1 LYAYLYTTL
10 LGDVMMRTT
19 RLAMACSAI
28 VLMSSVGTGCTIATQ
43 SAPEGFRADQAVAQT
58 TPEERRQMRDSAAA
72 QEVADE
78 VGPRVTVRA
87 DFDYAGGSRQVQATF
102 HMYDDAYVIVGHL
115 DAAGRLKIVF
125 PSEPGDDGFVR
136 GDKVYHVPSFF
147 AGFAD
152 EYAWRQSDY
161 RTRYH
166 SVSSRRDSYDA
177 GLGYVFVIASW
188 RPMRLDRI
196 TDGNHWETYNVSD
209 VNYMSDPR
217 EAVEELGS
225 VIAGDNSEAY
235 TIEYAQYTTTNYGT
249 YSFADFDRG
258 YGSCLG
264 YGSGLAF
271 QPFSYFSPFAIIPT
285 LGFGYAPASC
295 GYAYSGYGYPY
306 GYGYAYGYGRPGGA
320 VPPISGIPGYRHGAI
335 ATPLGL
341 PQLHLPRVEAGP
353 GALTMPP
360 VNGVPGAQA
369 SASRSFRPGLIAEDA
384 GGRRLPGER
393 QNISGDLSVTSR
405 RPTIQQMIGTRRID
419 DGLGLRNAGRESM
432 TRGDNPSWSS
442 GRGISA
448 PRASDSRPQWHGG
461 NRASGASES
470 GRSSGTPS
478 RAGGEST
485 RSTPSHATP
494 SHVSPPH
501 GEATRSAPAHSEPA
515 RSAPPASSSSGSKKP

>member
-1 LYAYLYTTL
+1 
-10 LGDVMMRTT
+10 MMRTT

-28 VLMSSVGTGCTIATQ
+28 VLMSSVGTGCAIATQ
-43 SAPEGFRADQAVAQT
+43 SAPEGFRAEEAIART
-58 TPEERRQMRDSAAA
+58 TPEERRQLRDSAAA

-87 DFDYAGGSRQVQATF
+87 DFDYAGGSRQVEATF

-136 GDKVYHVPSFF
+136 GDKIYHVPSFF

-161 RTRYH
+161 RYSYH
-166 SVSSRRDSYDA
+166 SVASRRDSYDA

-209 VNYMSDPR
+209 ASYMSDPR

-225 VIAGDNSEAY
+225 VIAGDNTEAY
-235 TIEYAQYTTTNYGT
+235 TIEYAQYTTTNHGM
-249 YSFADFDRG
+249 YSYSAFDRANSG
-258 YGSCLG
+258 CYGDGLSLG
-264 YGSGLAF
+264 FQSFGL
-271 QPFSYFSPFAIIPT
+271 FSPF
-285 LGFGYAPASC
+285 GFGYSPLDC
-295 GYAYSGYGYPY
+295 GLGYSPYGYPFGY
-306 GYGYAYGYGRPGGA
+306 GYGYAYGYGRPGV
-320 VPPISGIPGYRHGAI
+320 VPITGYPGIRRGAI

-341 PQLHLPRVEAGP
+341 PPLHLPRVEAGP

-360 VNGVPGAQA
+360 ANGVPGAQA
-369 SASRSFRPGLIAEDA
+369 NASRYLRPGLVAEDG
-384 GGRRLPGER
+384 GGRRTPGER
-393 QNISGDLSVTSR
+393 QGIGSDLSINR

-419 DGLGLRNAGRESM
+419 DGFGARNAGRESIS
-432 TRGDNPSWSS
+432 RDNPSWSS
-442 GRGISA
+442 SRGNNA
-448 PRASDSRPQWHGG
+448 PRASESRPQWHGG
-461 NRASGASES
+461 NRAGGASES

-478 RAGGEST
+478 RGERSGGEST

-501 GEATRSAPAHSEPA
+501 GEATRSAPAHAEPA
-515 RSAPPASSSSGSKKP
+515 RTPPPAPSSSGSKKP